1 MKSDCYSESA
11 AESRHACFM
20 RRALELAVNGL
31 WSVPP
36 NPAVGAVVVSGD
48 TIVGEGYHLRPGT
61 SHAEVIALEK
71 AGESARGGT
80 IYVNLEPCNHHGRT
94 PPCSEAI
101 IRAGIKRV
109 VIPCVD
115 PSRSV
120 RGRGMAR
127 LRDAGVEVIED
138 VECEAARRLNARHF
152 RAAREERPVM
162 IAKVAR
168 TLDGRTALHGPAAL
182 DVTGEEAQ
190 EYVGRRRSDVDAIMV
205 GSGTLLADDPRLNAR
220 TAEGELLPRQPIR
233 VIADA
238 RLRTPPDARLLSE
251 PGGEVLLL
259 VGEERMEGPDAE
271 ALRATGARLLPVPI
285 RAEEGLDI
293 STMLTA
299 LAAEGIDSIMVEG
312 GGMLLYSLA
321 AEDLIDFWQIWI
333 AGKIIG
339 AGRGVVF
346 SELGKPIRLGPLHA
360 MEVGGDLLV
369 SAFPAES

>member
-1 MKSDCYSESA
+1 
-11 AESRHACFM
+11 M

-31 WSVPP
+31 WSVSP

-48 TIVGEGYHLRPGT
+48 KIAGEGYHLRPGT
-61 SHAEVIALEK
+61 PHAEVIALER
-71 AGESARGGT
+71 AGERARGGT

-168 TLDGRTALHGPAAL
+168 TLDGRTALHGPATL
-182 DVTGEEAQ
+182 DVTGEGAQ
-190 EYVGRRRSDVDAIMV
+190 EYVGRRRSEVDAIMV
-205 GSGTLLADDPRLNAR
+205 GSGTLLADDPCLNAR
-220 TAEGELLPRQPIR
+220 TVEGELLPRQPIR
-233 VIADA
+233 VVADA
-238 RLRTPPDARLLSE
+238 RLRTPPDAHLLSE

-271 ALRATGARLLPVPI
+271 ALRAAGARLLPVPI

-321 AEDLIDFWQIWI
+321 AEDFIDFWQIWI

-346 SELGKPIRLGPLHA
+346 AELGKPIRLGPLHA